1 MTKQELKKKTNGVI
15 VDVLITEKGS
25 IMSAENRFLL
35 EVAPDARKPQIATEV
50 EKAFGVHV
58 LAVRTIN
65 VKGGLKYIRGTRRA
79 VTEATYKKA
88 IVTVKAGERIE
99 EVNA

>member
-1 MTKQELKKKTNGVI
+1 MTKEIIKK
-15 VDVLITEKGS
+15 VLITEKGTK
-25 IMSAENRFLL
+25 MNAQNRYLL
-35 EVAPDARKPQIATEV
+35 EVATDASKPVIAEAV
-50 EKAFGVHV
+50 EKKFGVHV

-88 IVTVKAGERIE
+88 IVTVKPGERIE
-99 EVNA
+99 EIA

>member
-1 MTKQELKKKTNGVI
+1 MTNEIIKK
-15 VDVLITEKGS
+15 VLITEKGS
-25 IMSAENRFLL
+25 KLSVQNRYAL
-35 EVAPDARKPQIATEV
+35 EVAGEATKPQIAAAV
-50 EKAFGVHV
+50 EKKYGVHV

>member
-1 MTKQELKKKTNGVI
+1 MTNEEIIKR
-15 VDVLITEKGS
+15 VLITEKGS
-25 IMSAENRFLL
+25 MLSAQNRYAL
-35 EVAPDARKPQIATEV
+35 EVAVDARKPQNAEAA
-50 EKAFGVHV
+50 EKKFGVHV

-65 VKGGLKYIRGTRRA
+65 VKGGLRYIRGTRRA

-99 EVNA
+99 QV

>member
-1 MTKQELKKKTNGVI
+1 MTKEIIKK
-15 VDVLITEKGS
+15 VLITEKGS
-25 IMSAENRFLL
+25 LMSAQNRYLL
-35 EVAPDARKPQIATEV
+35 EVATDATKPQIADAA
-50 EKAFGVHV
+50 EKKFGVHV

-65 VKGGLKYIRGTRRA
+65 VKGGLRYIRGTRRA

-99 EVNA
+99 QV